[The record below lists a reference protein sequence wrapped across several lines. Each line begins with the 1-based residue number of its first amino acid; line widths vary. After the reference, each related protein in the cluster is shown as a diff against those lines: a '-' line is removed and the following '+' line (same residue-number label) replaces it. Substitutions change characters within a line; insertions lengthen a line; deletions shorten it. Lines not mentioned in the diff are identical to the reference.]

1 VSISTVRGSVIK
13 YRQHRRIQYLLTG
26 KMLEVTKELNKYKYK
41 KEHEIEDMDILLEDE
56 VPLKMIQEALN
67 MTVENTKEIM

>member
-1 VSISTVRGSVIK
+1 
-13 YRQHRRIQYLLTG
+13 
-26 KMLEVTKELNKYKYK
+26 MLEVTKELNKYKYK

-67 MTVENTKEIM
+67 MTVGNTKEIM